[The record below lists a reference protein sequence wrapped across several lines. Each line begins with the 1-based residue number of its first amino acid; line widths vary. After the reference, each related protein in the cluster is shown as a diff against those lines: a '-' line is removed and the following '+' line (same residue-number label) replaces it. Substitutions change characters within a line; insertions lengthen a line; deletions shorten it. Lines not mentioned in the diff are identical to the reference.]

1 MEKENENP
9 LGSIKEFAD
18 NYKKV
23 EKEYAGLDNIA
34 DIQIETKR
42 NKEELAN
49 QHDDFVRLV
58 RKVIDLDNPKRN
70 FTRQIEET
78 KKEIEILKSGYKVQD
93 NDPQLLELNNKLA
106 DLEESLAGI
115 VAEELLVQ
123 VDLDPLNDNK
133 RKLDI
138 EAQVL
143 EDKGSNLLKKPDLQ
157 N

>member
-18 NYKKV
+18 NYKQV

-78 KKEIEILKSGYKVQD
+78 KKEIEILKSGYKVKD

>member
-1 MEKENENP
+1 MDDMKENP
-9 LGSIKEFAD
+9 LGPLKDFVDE
-18 NYKKV
+18 YKGAEQK
-23 EKEYAGLDNIA
+23 YAGIDNIA
-34 DIQIETKR
+34 DINIESQK

-58 RKVIDLDNPKRN
+58 RKVIDFDNPKRN

-93 NDPQLLELNNKLA
+93 NDPQLLELNNKLS
-106 DLEESLAGI
+106 DLEESLARLE
-115 VAEELLVQ
+115 AEELLVE

-143 EDKGSNLLKKPDLQ
+143 EDKGSDLLKKPDLQ